1 MCSSGCFRASSLRT
15 KSGIEVELQLDVI
28 WVDTFPDF
36 PDLDYNIP
44 LSASLE

>member
-1 MCSSGCFRASSLRT
+1 MCSSGCFRASTLRT
-15 KSGIEVELQLDVI
+15 ESGIEVELQLDVI

-44 LSASLE
+44 LSGSLE